1 MCLLTIVSCLDAKT
15 SLEETNKA
23 IFQNEEELSVIEKDR
38 LKIMSELALEMQKKV
53 RIPSIL
59 SLIFKFYET

>member
-59 SLIFKFYET
+59 ALIFKFYET